1 LQRSAIAVS
10 TLNRESL
17 EEELMTTKRRVAVLF
32 GGRSPEHDVSIVTGL
47 QALGAV
53 DASAYDAFPVYISS
67 QGKWFVGDALR
78 DRANY
83 LPDDHTRRSLTEVM
97 LDATDDGEG
106 QLVPRKSGIFERRK
120 PINFDV
126 ALLAFHGNQGED
138 GQIQGLFEMA
148 GVPYTGMRTMA
159 SAALMDKSVTKRLLA
174 GQDIPQLG
182 CTVLRRPA
190 DGAVL
195 NVAAVAAMVGNA
207 TFPACVKPCHLG
219 SSIGV
224 AKVEDIA
231 ELREVL
237 PFIFRLDPVAI
248 MEPFVANLVE
258 YNVAVS
264 AFGGEMRTSAIER
277 PKRNAELLDFR
288 EKYLSGSGGKK
299 GGSKAPG
306 TASEGMLSLTRDI
319 NPDVLVTLETNIRE
333 WAAAAFAAVGGTG
346 APRID
351 FLGDSETGE
360 LWLNEVNPCP
370 GSFGYFL
377 WEAATP
383 SMLFTELL
391 SHLIEEAVGEFRN
404 SRLPSDPTPKDA
416 RLFRRP
422 YE

>member
-1 LQRSAIAVS
+1 
-10 TLNRESL
+10 
-17 EEELMTTKRRVAVLF
+17 MTAKRRVAVLF

-67 QGKWFVGDALR
+67 QGKWFVGNALR

-83 LPDDHTRRSLTEVM
+83 LPDDNARRNLTEVM

-106 QLVPRKSGIFERRK
+106 QLVPRKSSMFGRGK
-120 PINFDV
+120 PVTFDV

-138 GQIQGLFEMA
+138 GQIQGLFEMV

-174 GQDIPQLG
+174 GQDIPQLD
-182 CTVLRRPA
+182 CAVLRRAA
-190 DGAVL
+190 DGVVL
-195 NVAAVAAMVGNA
+195 TGAAVAEAVGNA
-207 TFPACVKPCHLG
+207 KFPACVKPCHLG

-224 AKVEDIA
+224 AKVDDMA

-237 PFIFRLDPVAI
+237 PSIFRLDPVAI
-248 MEPFVANLVE
+248 MEPFVPNLVE

-264 AFGGEMRTSAIER
+264 AFGGEVRTSAIER
-277 PKRNAELLDFR
+277 PKRSAELLDFK
-288 EKYLSGSGGKK
+288 EKYMSGGGGKK

-319 NPDVLVTLETNIRE
+319 NPDIPAALEANIRN
-333 WAAAAFAAVGGTG
+333 WASAAFAAVGGTG

-416 RLFRRP
+416 RLFQRP

>member
-1 LQRSAIAVS
+1 
-10 TLNRESL
+10 
-17 EEELMTTKRRVAVLF
+17 MTAKRRVAVFF

-67 QGKWFVGDALR
+67 QGEWFVGDALR

-83 LPDDHTRRSLTEVM
+83 LPDDNTRRNLTEVM

-106 QLVPRKSGIFERRK
+106 QLVPRKSGMFGRGK
-120 PINFDV
+120 PVNFDV
-126 ALLAFHGNQGED
+126 ALLAFHGNKGED

-174 GQDIPQLG
+174 GQDISQLD
-182 CTVLRRPA
+182 CAVLRRPA
-190 DGAVL
+190 DGLVITG
-195 NVAAVAAMVGNA
+195 AAVAEAVGNA
-207 TFPACVKPCHLG
+207 KFPACVKPCHLG

-224 AKVEDIA
+224 AKVDDMA

-237 PFIFRLDPVAI
+237 PSIFRLDPVAI
-248 MEPFVANLVE
+248 MEPFVPNLVE

-264 AFGGEMRTSAIER
+264 AFDGEVRTSAIER
-277 PKRNAELLDFR
+277 PKRSAELLDFK
-288 EKYLSGSGGKK
+288 EKYMSGGGGKK
-299 GGSKAPG
+299 GGSKALG

-319 NPDVLVTLETNIRE
+319 NPNIPAELEANIRD
-333 WAAAAFAAVGGTG
+333 WAAAAYAAVGGTG

-383 SMLFTELL
+383 PMLFTELL

-404 SRLPSDPTPKDA
+404 SRLPSDPTPKEA
-416 RLFRRP
+416 RLFKRP

>member
-1 LQRSAIAVS
+1 
-10 TLNRESL
+10 
-17 EEELMTTKRRVAVLF
+17 MTAKRRVAVLF

-47 QALGAV
+47 QALSAV

-67 QGKWFVGDALR
+67 QGKWFVGNALR

-83 LPDDHTRRSLTEVM
+83 LPDDNARRNLTEVM

-106 QLVPRKSGIFERRK
+106 HLVPCKSGMFGRGK
-120 PINFDV
+120 PVTFDV

-138 GQIQGLFEMA
+138 GQIQGLFEMV

-174 GQDIPQLG
+174 GQGIPQLD
-182 CTVLRRPA
+182 CAVLRRPS
-190 DGAVL
+190 DGVVL
-195 NVAAVAAMVGNA
+195 NGAAVAEAVGNA
-207 TFPACVKPCHLG
+207 KFPACVKPCHLG

-224 AKVEDIA
+224 AKVDDMA

-237 PFIFRLDPVAI
+237 PSIFRLDPVAI
-248 MEPFVANLVE
+248 MEPFVPYLVE

-264 AFGGEMRTSAIER
+264 AFGGKVRTSAIER
-277 PKRNAELLDFR
+277 PKRSAELLDFK
-288 EKYLSGSGGKK
+288 EKYMSGGGGKK

-319 NPDVLVTLETNIRE
+319 NPVIPEALEANIRD
-333 WAAAAFAAVGGTG
+333 WATAAFAVVGGTG

-351 FLGDSETGE
+351 FLGNSETGE

-383 SMLFTELL
+383 PMLFTELL

-416 RLFRRP
+416 RLFKRP

>member
-1 LQRSAIAVS
+1 LALAVS
-10 TLNRESL
+10 ILNRESP
-17 EEELMTTKRRVAVLF
+17 EEEPMMTKRRVAVLF

-53 DASAYDAFPVYISS
+53 DASAYDAFPVYISR
-67 QGKWFVGDALR
+67 QGGWFVGDALR
-78 DRANY
+78 DRENY
-83 LPDDHTRRSLTEVM
+83 LPDDNTRRSLTEVM
-97 LDATDDGEG
+97 LDATDDGDG
-106 QLVPRKSGIFERRK
+106 QLVARKSGMFGRGK
-120 PINFDV
+120 SVTFNV

-174 GQDIPQLG
+174 GQGIPQLG
-182 CTVLRRPA
+182 CTVLHRSA
-190 DGAVL
+190 DGVILTDAV
-195 NVAAVAAMVGNA
+195 VAEAVGNA

-224 AKVEDIA
+224 AKVNDMA
-231 ELREVL
+231 ELRAVL
-237 PFIFRLDPVAI
+237 PSIFRLDPVAI
-248 MEPFVANLVE
+248 VEPFVPNLVE

-264 AFGGEMRTSAIER
+264 AFGGEVRTSAIER
-277 PKRNAELLDFR
+277 PKRSAELLDFK
-288 EKYLSGSGGKK
+288 EKYMSGGGGKK

-319 NPDVLVTLETNIRE
+319 NPNIPAALETNIRD
-333 WAAAAFAAVGGTG
+333 WAAAAFAAVSGTG

-351 FLGDSETGE
+351 FLNDSETGE

-416 RLFRRP
+416 RLFKRP

>member
-1 LQRSAIAVS
+1 LALAVS
-10 TLNRESL
+10 ILNRESP
-17 EEELMTTKRRVAVLF
+17 EEEPMMTKRRVAVLF

-53 DASAYDAFPVYISS
+53 DASAYDAFPVYISR
-67 QGKWFVGDALR
+67 QGGWFVGDALR
-78 DRANY
+78 DRENY
-83 LPDDHTRRSLTEVM
+83 LPDDNTRRSLTEVM
-97 LDATDDGEG
+97 LDATDDGDG
-106 QLVPRKSGIFERRK
+106 QLVARKSGMFGRGK
-120 PINFDV
+120 SVTFNV

-182 CTVLRRPA
+182 CTVLRRSA
-190 DGAVL
+190 DGVILTDAV
-195 NVAAVAAMVGNA
+195 VAEAVGNA

-224 AKVEDIA
+224 AKVNDMA
-231 ELREVL
+231 ELRAVL
-237 PFIFRLDPVAI
+237 PSIFRLDPVAI
-248 MEPFVANLVE
+248 VEPFVPNLVE

-264 AFGGEMRTSAIER
+264 AFGGEVRTSAIER
-277 PKRNAELLDFR
+277 PKRSAELLDFK
-288 EKYLSGSGGKK
+288 EKYMSGGGGKK

-319 NPDVLVTLETNIRE
+319 NPNIPAALETNIRD
-333 WAAAAFAAVGGTG
+333 WAAAAFAAVSGTG

-351 FLGDSETGE
+351 FLNDSETGE

-416 RLFRRP
+416 RLFKRP

>member
-1 LQRSAIAVS
+1 LALAVS
-10 TLNRESL
+10 ILNRESP
-17 EEELMTTKRRVAVLF
+17 EEEPMMTKRRVAVLF

-53 DASAYDAFPVYISS
+53 DASAYDAFPVYISR
-67 QGKWFVGDALR
+67 QGGWFVGDALR
-78 DRANY
+78 DRENY
-83 LPDDHTRRSLTEVM
+83 LPDDNTRRSLTEVM
-97 LDATDDGEG
+97 LDATDDGDG
-106 QLVPRKSGIFERRK
+106 QLVARKSGMFGRGK
-120 PINFDV
+120 SVTFNV

-182 CTVLRRPA
+182 CTVLRRSA
-190 DGAVL
+190 DGVILTDAV
-195 NVAAVAAMVGNA
+195 VAEAVGNA

-224 AKVEDIA
+224 AKVNDMA
-231 ELREVL
+231 ELRAVL
-237 PFIFRLDPVAI
+237 PSIFRLDPVAI
-248 MEPFVANLVE
+248 VEPFVPNLVE

-264 AFGGEMRTSAIER
+264 AFGGEVRTSAIER
-277 PKRNAELLDFR
+277 PKRSAELLDFK
-288 EKYLSGSGGKK
+288 EKYMSGGGGKK

-319 NPDVLVTLETNIRE
+319 NPNIPAALETNIRD
-333 WAAAAFAAVGGTG
+333 WAAAAFAAVSGTG

-416 RLFRRP
+416 RLFKRP